1 MSTNNTPT
9 LITIPDVSVPDVPDL
24 SRGQLPGVDLSQERR
39 ANREINEIFSGGL
52 EEGSDPITRQFDET
66 PGGGFADPDTIRE
79 TTSDAIDAARNLGPD
94 YLDELAIGGG
104 ALVILVA
111 ILWFARPFVAATS

>member
-1 MSTNNTPT
+1 MSNNDIPT
-9 LITIPDVSVPDVPDL
+9 LVTIPDVSVPDVPDL

-66 PGGGFADPDTIRE
+66 PGGGFADPDTLRE
-79 TTSDAIDAARNLGPD
+79 TAENIENTARNIGPD
-94 YLDELAIGGG
+94 WLDEATAAAIPLIL
-104 ALVILVA
+104 LVVA
-111 ILWFARPFVAATS
+111 AWFVRPFIAATQ